1 MKQQVFVIHGGDAYD
16 TYEEYIESLKQKEF
30 SIERTQ
36 TTDWKGNLAKD
47 LGDEYQVIA
56 PRMPNAQNAR
66 YAEWKIVFDKF
77 VPLLDDNVIFVGHSL
92 GGIFLAKYLSEEQ
105 YPKSIKATLLVAA
118 PYNAL
123 DENPY
128 VDFNILTNLSG
139 LEKQGGKVFLYH
151 SKDDEVVPFS
161 SFERYQR
168 ELSTATTRVFADRQH
183 FNQSEFPEIV
193 ADIRSIQRSSI

>member
-1 MKQQVFVIHGGDAYD
+1 MKQQVFVIHGGDAFD
-16 TYEEYIESLKQKEF
+16 TYEEYIESLKQWEV
-30 SIERTQ
+30 SLDSSRT
-36 TTDWKGNLAKD
+36 TSWKGGLATT
-47 LGDEYQVIA
+47 LGDAYEVIA
-56 PRMPNAQNAR
+56 PRMPNPSNAR
-66 YAEWKIVFDKF
+66 YAEWKIILDKY
-77 VPLLDDNVIFVGHSL
+77 VPLLDGGVIFVGHSL
-92 GGIFLAKYLSEEQ
+92 GGIFLAKYLSEEV
-105 YPKSIKATLLVAA
+105 YSKSIKATLLVAA

-168 ELSTATTRVFADRQH
+168 ELPTATTRVFIDRQH

-193 ADIRSIQRSSI
+193 ADIGSLI

>member
-1 MKQQVFVIHGGDAYD
+1 MIHGGDAYD
-16 TYEEYIESLKQKEF
+16 TYEEYIESLKQWEV
-30 SIERTQ
+30 SLDNSRT
-36 TTDWKGNLAKD
+36 TSWKGGLATT
-47 LGDEYQVIA
+47 LGDTYEVIA
-56 PRMPNAQNAR
+56 PRMPNPSNAR
-66 YAEWKIVFDKF
+66 YAEWKIIFDKY
-77 VPLLDDNVIFVGHSL
+77 VPLLDEGVIFIGHSL
-92 GGIFLAKYLSEEQ
+92 GGIFLAKYLSEEV

-118 PYNAL
+118 PYNAQ

-168 ELSTATTRVFADRQH
+168 ELETATVRVFTGRQH

-193 ADIRSIQRSSI
+193 EDIRSL